1 MLGASTQRRPPMT
14 AQDLAKSYIA
24 CWNETD
30 PARRRSLIAET
41 WTSDASYVDPM
52 MKGEGREGIDA
63 MIGAVQQK
71 YPGFRFSLE
80 GAVDAHNDALRFGWS
95 LSSPDGAVVAYGLDF
110 GFIAADGRLS
120 AITGFLEPQAQAA

>member
-1 MLGASTQRRPPMT
+1 MT
-14 AQDLAKSYIA
+14 AQDLAQRYIA

-41 WTSDASYVDPM
+41 WTQDASYVDPM
-52 MKGEGREGIDA
+52 MKSEGRNGIDA
-63 MIGAVQQK
+63 MIGGVQAK

-80 GAVDAHNDALRFGWS
+80 GPVDAHNDCLRFGWA
-95 LSSPDGAVVAYGLDF
+95 LASPEGAVVAHGLDV

-120 AITGFLEPQAQAA
+120 AITGFIEPQAQAA